1 MALVLA
7 NRVRETSTTTG
18 TGTITLAG
26 AVTGYQTF
34 SAGIGANNTC
44 YYTISNP
51 GVAEWEV
58 GLGTVGSPATTLAR
72 TTILASSNAGSAVNF
87 SAGTKDVFVTYPS
100 SKSVYLDASGNA
112 SALGTPASGTVT
124 NLTGTASIN
133 INGTVGATTPNTG
146 AFTTGSFSGAV
157 SFAAGTVSAPSIYL
171 STDTGTGF
179 YRIGA
184 NNYGFAVS
192 GSKVL
197 DIASTG
203 LSVTGTLGLTGS
215 AATLTQSFSAG
226 GTTTGANYWTISNTG
241 GNLRIGVDNSTGV
254 SLITGGTAYGGVVG
268 TNNNTTLHLISN
280 GTSIAQVT
288 STGLAVTGTLYS
300 SGNFYSG
307 GVANGQTPDATHA
320 GQAITT
326 SNQMYNSAGA
336 TSADSVL
343 IRFYNTNGLVGTI
356 NVSGSATAYN
366 TSSDQRLKEDL
377 GISTDVS
384 VLQNLKIHDFKWK
397 VDGSQDRGVF
407 AQEAYQV
414 KPSAIRVGS
423 DDIDKYGHLE
433 KPWSADYSKFVPDL
447 IVGWKNHEDRIARL
461 EAALAKAGIS
471 LQ

>member
-1 MALVLA
+1 MAVPNIFA
-7 NRVRETSTTTG
+7 TATTTIPLSQLDANFA
-18 TGTITLAG
+18 TAITLGNTAIYLGNTTTSIGNLTLTG
-26 AVTGYQTF
+26 AV
-34 SAGIGANNTC
+34 
-44 YYTISNP
+44 
-51 GVAEWEV
+51 V
-58 GLGTVGSPATTLAR
+58 
-72 TTILASSNAGSAVNF
+72 
-87 SAGTKDVFVTYPS
+87 
-100 SKSVYLDASGNA
+100 
-112 SALGTPASGTVT
+112 
-124 NLTGTASIN
+124 
-133 INGTVGATTPNTG
+133 NGTVGATTPNTG

-192 GSKVL
+192 ASKVL
-197 DIASTG
+197 DISSTG
-203 LSVTGTLGLTGS
+203 
-215 AATLTQSFSAG
+215 F
-226 GTTTGANYWTISNTG
+226 
-241 GNLRIGVDNSTGV
+241 
-254 SLITGGTAYGGVVG
+254 
-268 TNNNTTLHLISN
+268 
-280 GTSIAQVT
+280 
-288 STGLAVTGTLYS
+288 AVTGTLYS

-326 SNQMYNSAGA
+326 ANQMYNSAGA

-461 EAALAKAGIS
+461 EAALANAGIS
-471 LQ
+471 FQ